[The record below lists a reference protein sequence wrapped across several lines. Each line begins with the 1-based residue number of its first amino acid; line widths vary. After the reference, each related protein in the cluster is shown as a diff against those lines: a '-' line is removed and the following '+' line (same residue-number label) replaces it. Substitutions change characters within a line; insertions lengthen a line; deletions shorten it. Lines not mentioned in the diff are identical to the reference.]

1 MSASAVAGFDPQ
13 PWPSEPKP
21 ATPRR
26 LSGWPGW
33 PGPAGQDEGQRVWGI
48 RPAPIDYTTWTGLK
62 EHYVQ
67 SRRHFYCQH
76 CDEHFDD
83 GGELAEHM
91 DDAHFYCSSFER
103 APLLHPLPPA
113 VHLRKQPQRAYELGA
128 AQATHDHVP
137 RPRLRAVLHQRPVA
151 SPRISRRAAARR
163 ARTGSRS
170 TATSAQ
176 DTRNVITRPPRLI
189 AAAESDN
196 TLRRDRA
203 QLERHRVRVLPL
215 PRQVPHAARA

>member
-1 MSASAVAGFDPQ
+1 MSSYHHHRRSEFNFWDKGALLCVRAPYVTVLTKNISVMTVYCDRCDRYFPHYGALAQHERASSAHWLCDDC
-13 PWPSEPKP
+13 E
-21 ATPRR
+21 
-26 LSGWPGW
+26 
-33 PGPAGQDEGQRVWGI
+33 
-48 RPAPIDYTTWTGLK
+48 IDYTTWTGLK

-91 DDAHFYCSSFER
+91 DDAHFYCSSRR

-137 RPRLRAVLHQRPVA
+137 GRGCGQSFINGPSPP
-151 SPRISRRAAARR
+151 PRISRRAAARR

-170 TATSAQ
+170 TATSARR
-176 DTRNVITRPPRLI
+176 DTRNVITDPR
-189 AAAESDN
+189 A
-196 TLRRDRA
+196 
-203 QLERHRVRVLPL
+203 
-215 PRQVPHAARA
+215 